1 MRCANAQHQHVVAA
15 GEEFDPPIV
24 AGNAVQLV
32 LLVAPERKLGIPL
45 REASGQGAAGVFSDQ
60 ILDVR
65 QTRVIVRMEVH
76 ADRSRGMNLLG
87 HRRGDCGT
95 GLSTFYTVQR

>member
-24 AGNAVQLV
+24 ARNAAAFLAALEQG
-32 LLVAPERKLGIPL
+32 LGIPL

-76 ADRSRGMNLLG
+76 ADRSRGMNVLG